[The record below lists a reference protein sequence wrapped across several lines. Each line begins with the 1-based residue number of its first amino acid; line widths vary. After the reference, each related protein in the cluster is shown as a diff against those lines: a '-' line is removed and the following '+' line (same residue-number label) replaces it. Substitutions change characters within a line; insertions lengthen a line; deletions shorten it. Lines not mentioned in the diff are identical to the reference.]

1 MKNTLLLITILLAV
15 SCGKGKEAQTYEKVT
30 EDNNTKP
37 INVDDNATKPI
48 NVDDNNATKPVKE
61 LTKEDVVG
69 EYERNYPATGALKQV
84 FLDNGIREL
93 HVDGKKKYENKW
105 KIVDGKIHI
114 DEDGDM
120 VVYRINPDR
129 SITGI
134 AVIDKDGKRTDYE
147 FQLTY
152 KKIK

>member
-15 SCGKGKEAQTYEKVT
+15 SCGKGKESPPKTKVT

-37 INVDDNATKPI
+37 IKVDDT
-48 NVDDNNATKPVKE
+48 NATKPVKE
-61 LTKEDVVG
+61 LTLREKIVG

-147 FQLTY
+147 FQLTF